1 MTHVSTIVAQVIKL
15 VPRHDFEKLAK
26 VHHSGQRLR
35 KTSRWD
41 QFVALLTSQLTGRQS
56 LRDIESVMR
65 SQRGTLYHL
74 GCKAIARTSLARLN
88 EQQPHTLY
96 EQLFHTLAQ
105 RCQSSSPR
113 HSFRFKSPLY
123 SLDSTL
129 IDLSLKLFPWSDHN
143 KHRGAVK
150 LHVGLNHGGHFPAF
164 VAVTG
169 GKVHDV
175 RQGRELN
182 FPRGSIV
189 VFDKGYNDYQW
200 YADMENKG
208 IFFVSRQRTNA
219 VYRVLERKSVDRK
232 SGVTSDQH
240 IELNGTKGIE
250 VGRSTLRRVGYRDPE
265 TGKQYVFITNRFD
278 LSAKTI
284 ADIYRD
290 RWQIEL
296 FFKSIKQNLKIH
308 AFVGNSVNA
317 VMTQI
322 WVALCA
328 YLLACYLK
336 FSCQLG
342 WGVQRILRLLQGSL
356 FAKGS
361 LIDLLRGAP
370 PPDSTAPPQ
379 LALAL

>member
-1 MTHVSTIVAQVIKL
+1 MAHVSTILSQIIKL

-26 VHHSGQRLR
+26 EHHSGQKLR

-41 QFVALLTSQLTGRQS
+41 QFTAMLTSQLTGRQS
-56 LRDIESVMR
+56 LRDIESVMQ
-65 SQRGTLYHL
+65 SQRRNLYHL
-74 GCKAIARTSLARLN
+74 GSKGIARSSLARLN

-96 EQLFHTLAQ
+96 EQLFHKLAQ
-105 RCQSSSPR
+105 RC
-113 HSFRFKSPLY
+113 HSGNPKHHFRFKSPLY

-164 VAVTG
+164 VAVTD

-175 RQGRELN
+175 RQGRELD
-182 FPRGSIV
+182 FPKGSIV

-219 VYRVLERKSVDRK
+219 VYRVLDRLPVDKK
-232 SGVTSDQH
+232 SGVTSDQV

-250 VGRSTLRRVGYRDPE
+250 VGSPMLRRVGYRDAD
-265 TGKQYVFITNRFD
+265 TGKHYVFLTNRFD

-284 ADIYRD
+284 ADIYKD

-308 AFVGNSVNA
+308 AFVGNSANA
-317 VMTQI
+317 VMTQVWI
-322 WVALCA
+322 ALCA

-336 FSCQLG
+336 FSCKLG
-342 WGVQRILRLLQGSL
+342 WSVQRIMRLLQGSL

-361 LIDLLRGAP
+361 LSELLQAVP
-370 PPDSTAPPQ
+370 PPDPESSLQ
-379 LALAL
+379 MMFAL